1 MPSTVIG
8 CLYVNFLLPEMK
20 WPHFECKYY
29 SLWYGRRIAKNLY
42 IELKGGKCF
51 CWISRWEV
59 RWRHGFGGRTEA
71 FQRRLKSHRW
81 WDRIPWSYGSH
92 DEWTTACWLPLIVWA
107 HDIHEHFSAYWT
119 ERFQFSHWKKKC
131 TYNLWY
137 WFAESCWQ
145 RIHEFY
151 W

>member
-8 CLYVNFLLPEMK
+8 CLYVNFLLPEME

-29 SLWYGRRIAKNLY
+29 SLWYGRRIAKSLY

-92 DEWTTACWLPLIVWA
+92 DEWVFVHITYDTDLPKVVDNGSTSSIGNEYQKMLYRNIYKLLIV
-107 HDIHEHFSAYWT
+107 
-119 ERFQFSHWKKKC
+119 
-131 TYNLWY
+131 L
-137 WFAESCWQ
+137 
-145 RIHEFY
+145 
-151 W
+151 